1 MCGLEPLQTG
11 LQQGIEN
18 RSFNQTKN
26 PLQQITR
33 YWLHFI
39 ILAKKMPV
47 VLVHFNNLIFLYK
60 DYVEELYQMFLKSSK
75 ADQATA
81 KELKDM
87 TPAPMSTMLAKQPVA
102 EALKKKTKREKKV
115 VKDVPQTTP
124 SGNYFYLIWV
134 KFIL

>member
-1 MCGLEPLQTG
+1 
-11 LQQGIEN
+11 
-18 RSFNQTKN
+18 
-26 PLQQITR
+26 
-33 YWLHFI
+33 
-39 ILAKKMPV
+39 
-47 VLVHFNNLIFLYK
+47 
-60 DYVEELYQMFLKSSK
+60 MFLKSSK